1 VEQIEQD
8 DYRDRN
14 PNSQSKMPL
23 PIVTTFLTGLWSV
36 KNYWHDA
43 ELIEKI
49 DVTASKSLDKK
60 NSGDE
65 FAFQDFWA
73 ISTDF
78 RLDCRGPMEL
88 VSRVSTDAG
97 R

>member
-1 VEQIEQD
+1 MITGIGI
-8 DYRDRN
+8 

-23 PIVTTFLTGLWSV
+23 PIVTTFLTGLWSA

-60 NSGDE
+60 TVETSSRSKIFGLSRPIFVWTAAARWNSYLVYRQKQGD
-65 FAFQDFWA
+65 DY
-73 ISTDF
+73 S
-78 RLDCRGPMEL
+78 
-88 VSRVSTDAG
+88 
-97 R
+97 